1 MKSREVWFNVMK
13 VHLLPAFG
21 EFFIDTIRRQDVE
34 EWFDGEA
41 KRVESGEYS
50 PVTANNWLRTLK
62 VIMSA
67 ATKEFEWQRDP
78 AAGIEYLDTSTHA
91 TYTEEQPNSLSPGEA
106 SRFLSLVRERHPQH
120 FAMVALGIAT
130 GLRPSSL
137 RPLRRRGP
145 RTDVLWNENVLL
157 VRQSQ
162 TRGPEIMECTKQG
175 TRYRLTLPRELMDI
189 LRWHVEQLP
198 EGPMSDSD
206 LLFPGKQ
213 GGFRTGVD
221 PIWWTPTL
229 SKTGVEKVPH
239 VEAEGSAT
247 SATGAHARVQ
257 GRSGETGEGGRPQ
270 GGRAISGPWPRRQ
283 PGSVLGTPG

>member
-1 MKSREVWFNVMK
+1 MAERALGGHVRLQPHVSGQGAILLSALPLYVVSLFERKIRKRKIKSMKSREVWFNVMK

-91 TYTEEQPNSLSPGEA
+91 TYTEEQPNSLSPGEV

-120 FAMVALGIAT
+120 FG
-130 GLRPSSL
+130 
-137 RPLRRRGP
+137 
-145 RTDVLWNENVLL
+145 
-157 VRQSQ
+157 
-162 TRGPEIMECTKQG
+162 
-175 TRYRLTLPRELMDI
+175 
-189 LRWHVEQLP
+189 
-198 EGPMSDSD
+198 
-206 LLFPGKQ
+206 
-213 GGFRTGVD
+213 
-221 PIWWTPTL
+221 
-229 SKTGVEKVPH
+229 
-239 VEAEGSAT
+239 
-247 SATGAHARVQ
+247 
-257 GRSGETGEGGRPQ
+257 
-270 GGRAISGPWPRRQ
+270 
-283 PGSVLGTPG
+283 